1 MNYKLNLPSSRIKKL
16 IRFIWMLYIKNIK
29 YRKYI
34 IGSDVYIG
42 IGSSFWA
49 KKNIKIGNSV
59 YIGKKTI
66 IHTNC
71 EIGNYVLFGEKVA
84 ILGKLDHNFNQVG
97 VPISAA
103 SKIRD
108 KNYSF
113 NQNLQPCLIGS
124 DVWVGY
130 GTIILEGV
138 HIGNGCI
145 IAAGSVVTKDLEP
158 YWIYAGVPAK
168 KIRKRFFNELD
179 EIEHINI
186 LQKKC
191 II

>member
-1 MNYKLNLPSSRIKKL
+1 MIYKLNLPSSGLKKTL
-16 IRFIWMLYIKNIK
+16 RNIWMYYIKFIK
-29 YRKYI
+29 YRKYN
-34 IGSDVYIG
+34 IGRDVYIG
-42 IGSSFWA
+42 LGSSFWA

-59 YIGKKTI
+59 YIGKNSI

-71 EIGNYVLFGEKVA
+71 EIGDYVLLGEKVA
-84 ILGKLDHNFNQVG
+84 ILGKLDHNFKQVG
-97 VPISAA
+97 IPISAA

-113 NQNLQPCLIGS
+113 NENLLPCIIGS

-138 HIGNGCI
+138 NIGNGCI
-145 IAAGSVVTKDLEP
+145 ISAGSVVTKDLDP

-168 KIRKRFFNELD
+168 KIRKRFDNLLD
-179 EIEHINI
+179 ESEHLKILSNNNI
-186 LQKKC
+186 
-191 II
+191 I